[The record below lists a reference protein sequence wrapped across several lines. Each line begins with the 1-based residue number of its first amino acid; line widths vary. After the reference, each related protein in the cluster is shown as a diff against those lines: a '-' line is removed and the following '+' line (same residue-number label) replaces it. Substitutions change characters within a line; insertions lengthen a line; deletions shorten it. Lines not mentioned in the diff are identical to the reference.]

1 MPRPFWRITTIWI
14 LLTIIA
20 AVIAR
25 WYGFQFRWVAFW
37 GFAFFVSYFHAI
49 PGWIYGLYSFSETLE
64 AHKSKEDTWTRTV
77 SVNGGPTLFWKH
89 VYSLPQAVTYF
100 VSSLAGFAA
109 LYILLNN
116 YLSGMVEITA
126 SKAAVLIALFFFAI
140 AGLSGALGRILTE
153 LKGLPGIGGN

>member
-1 MPRPFWRITTIWI
+1 MPRSLRNITIIWI
-14 LLTIIA
+14 LLTVTVAIVA
-20 AVIAR
+20 S

-37 GFAFFVSYFHAI
+37 GFAFFVSFLHAI
-49 PGWIYGLYSFSETLE
+49 PGWVYGLYSFSGAFE
-64 AHKSKEDTWTRTV
+64 ARKSKEDAWTRTV
-77 SVNGGPTLFWKH
+77 SVDGGPTPFWKH
-89 VYSLPQAVTYF
+89 VYALPQALTYF

-116 YLSGMVEITA
+116 FLSGMAEITA

-153 LKGLPGIGGN
+153 LKGLPGISGN